1 MSEPV
6 LDIPGTPPAAVRNP
20 RGSRKQDTRASAQR
34 MEYAP
39 PSALPTPDPQPGWSF
54 RWIATHVLGKDD
66 PSNVSRKFREGWVPV
81 KASDHPELNLR
92 GNASGNV
99 EVGGLVLCKL
109 PEEAVQAR
117 RRYYDGM
124 VGKQLQSID
133 TALAQNAQPH
143 RHMPLFNNSRA
154 EVSRFGN
161 GS

>member
-6 LDIPGTPPAAVRNP
+6 IDIPGDPPAAVR
-20 RGSRKQDTRASAQR
+20 RSRSSRKHETRASEQR

-54 RWIATHVLGKDD
+54 RWIATHVLGRDD

-81 KASDHPELNLR
+81 KASDHPELNLP
-92 GNASGNV
+92 GNAKGNV

-109 PEEAVQAR
+109 PEEVVQAR
-117 RRYYDGM
+117 RQYYNNM
-124 VGKQLQSID
+124 VGRQLRSID
-133 TALAQNAQPH
+133 NALAQNAQPH
-143 RHMPLFNNSRA
+143 RHMPLFNDSRS